1 MIDNYNQVKSIISDW
16 PFSYIYEKGA
26 SKSLGLSAKHGL
38 SSTDRDVF
46 FEMAKVRL
54 TKKVELSM
62 VPGRGIGM
70 SGCGFQYI
78 RHVIHCFDISQVDKI
93 SES

>member
-54 TKKVELSM
+54 TKKVELSI

-70 SGCGFQYI
+70 KMSSLPNSLLFEPDTPSGL
-78 RHVIHCFDISQVDKI
+78 QVRT
-93 SES
+93 